1 MNNRLLYYCLVPGE
15 YCLHKSVLD
24 AAERIKQLR
33 VQGARNVAIA
43 AMNAVESASKESQTK
58 TKNAFLIELSEVK
71 AVLFAS
77 RVTEP
82 LMRNAIR
89 YVIQT
94 VDSSN
99 KTAVPELV
107 DLVSQVTAQ
116 FLEDLESS
124 KAKIASIGSKRIS
137 NHSRVLTH
145 CHSSTV
151 TNMLKNAKKE
161 GRTFE
166 VVCTESR
173 PIFQGRLT
181 AKEMLDAGIKTTMI
195 VDSAVRL
202 FMNEVDFVV
211 VGADAITSE
220 GNIINKVGTS
230 MVALAAKEARTPF
243 YVATELLKFDPVTVL
258 GSFERIE
265 ERNPEEVWDS
275 PPHGLIIRN
284 PAFDVT
290 RREFIHG
297 IICEEGILPPH
308 TISELMNRKYPWI
321 FETI

>member
-1 MNNRLLYYCLVPGE
+1 MHR
-15 YCLHKSVLD
+15 SVLD
-24 AAERIKQLR
+24 AAERIKRLK

-43 AMNAVESASKESQTK
+43 ALNAVEGAARVSKTK
-58 TKNAFLIELSEVK
+58 TKAAFLVELSEAK
-71 AVLFAS
+71 GILFAS
-77 RVTEP
+77 RATEP
-82 LMRNAIR
+82 LMRNAVR
-89 YVIQT
+89 YVIQAVESSSKT
-94 VDSSN
+94 V
-99 KTAVPELV
+99 VPELV
-107 DLVSQVTAQ
+107 DLVSQVTSQ
-116 FLEDLESS
+116 FLELLELS
-124 KAKIASIGSKRIS
+124 KARIANIGSKRIS

-151 TNMLKNAKKE
+151 IHMLKKAKQE
-161 GRTFE
+161 GKTFE

-195 VDSAVRL
+195 VDSSVRH

-220 GNIINKVGTS
+220 GNVINKIGTS

-258 GSFERIE
+258 GSYERIE
-265 ERNPEEVWDS
+265 ERNPKEVWDS

-290 RREFIHG
+290 RRDFIHG
-297 IICEEGILPPH
+297 IICEEGIIPPQG
-308 TISELMNRKYPWI
+308 ISELMNRKYPWI
-321 FETI
+321 FETS